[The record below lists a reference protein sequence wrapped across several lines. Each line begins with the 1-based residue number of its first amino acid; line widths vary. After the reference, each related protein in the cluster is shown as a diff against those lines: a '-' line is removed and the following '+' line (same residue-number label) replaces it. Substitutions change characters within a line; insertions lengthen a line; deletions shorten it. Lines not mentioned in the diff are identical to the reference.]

1 MRYICALLEADI
13 IGHITQRFDDESF
26 PVLFVTGYLHNRAE
40 HSLPHAER
48 YRFNRYNVHLHFA
61 FITINVLNIARRHL
75 C

>member
-48 YRFNRYNVHLHFA
+48 YRFNRYNVHPRFA
-61 FITINVLNIARRHL
+61 FITINVPKTARRHL
-75 C
+75 R